1 MPRPV
6 DSRTTYLPGLDG
18 VRAVAVIAVLGYHF
32 GVPHMDGGL
41 LGVSIFFTL
50 SGFLITGILITAWQ
64 RTGRIPFG
72 RFYLGR
78 ARRLLP
84 ALAVVLLTVL
94 AVTAL
99 VERDQLG
106 QRWRETV
113 AAAFYVSNWFTIRT
127 GTSYFDLFAG
137 PSPLEHLWSL
147 AVEEQ
152 FYLVWPVLLLVLLRV
167 TGGRKPRVALLA
179 AGLAAVSF
187 LLLAVL
193 AHPGIDNTRA
203 YEGTD
208 TRVGELLV
216 GAALA
221 LVYRPARITF
231 TPPPAVRAGVDVAG
245 LAALLGIAWMVTSTS
260 TFSVSLYR
268 GGLLLL
274 ALLSALLLVAV
285 SYPGSLS
292 GRLLGSPVPRWL
304 GERSYGIYLWHLPV
318 VAFTPHHEPGAPGD
332 WFWPATLDLTL
343 TLLLASL
350 SWTLIEDPVRRH
362 GLRSLV
368 RRPVV
373 PYRRGTRPPRPVLA
387 GALAVVAIA
396 TTAFSPASLMTAS
409 SSQDQVAAG
418 GGVTPPEPSPPTPV
432 ARGGARRP
440 DPRGPPARPR
450 RHTAAGRTA
459 RTTACTSVVH
469 VGDSTSIGLMD
480 PDYLPDP
487 KDRIDSQYRAGRGE
501 ERADRHPRRPLDRRA
516 LQGPAQRP
524 GGDCEADRR
533 RVRRLL
539 GVRHGHQRGR
549 QRRRRQQRRPRP
561 AHRPDHAGDQG
572 PAGDVAHGQDAA
584 PVRPVGRGP
593 DAEVERRADAG
604 LRPLPEHARVRL
616 GGAGAGPLVHPGRDP
631 LHHARIPRAGPAYG
645 PGAGRRVPGRRRL
658 AGRLPGHSVRPLPC
672 LSHTSGG

>member
-6 DSRTTYLPGLDG
+6 DSRATYLPGLDG

-41 LGVSIFFTL
+41 LGVSVFFTL

-64 RTGRIPFG
+64 RTGRIPLG

-99 VERDQLG
+99 VDRSALAK
-106 QRWRETV
+106 RWDETV
-113 AAAFYVSNWFTIRT
+113 AAGFYVSNWFTIRT
-127 GTSYFDLFAG
+127 GSSYFDLFSG

-152 FYLVWPVLLLVLLRV
+152 FYLIWPLLLLVLLKL
-167 TGGRKPRVALLA
+167 TGGRKPRVALIA

-187 LLLAVL
+187 LLLAVF

-208 TRVGELLV
+208 TRAGELLV

-221 LVYRPARITF
+221 LVYRPSRITF
-231 TPPPAVRAGVDVAG
+231 TPPRSVRAGVDLAG
-245 LAALLGIAWMVTSTS
+245 LAALLGIVWMVANTS
-260 TFSVSLYR
+260 TFSLSLYR

-285 SYPGSLS
+285 SYPGSVS
-292 GRLLGSPVPRWL
+292 GRVLGAPVPRWI

-318 VAFTPHHEPGAPGD
+318 VAFTPHHPLGAPGD
-332 WFWPATLDLTL
+332 WFWPATLDLAL

-373 PYRRGTRPPRPVLA
+373 PYRRGKRPPRPVMA

-396 TTAFSPASLMTAS
+396 TTAFSPASLITAS
-409 SSQDQVAAG
+409 SNQGPVVAD
-418 GGVTPPEPSPPTPV
+418 GGVTPPEPPQPPIPSPSSSRAAAKPTPT
-432 ARGGARRP
+432 ARATT
-440 DPRGPPARPR
+440 PAG
-450 RHTAAGRTA
+450 TAPAGTVPVGAGRA

-480 PDYLPDP
+480 PNYLPDP
-487 KDRIDSQYRAGRGE
+487 RDRIDSQYRRVGAKHVQTDILGARSIVERYKGQPNAQEATAKRIGSGYDGCWVFALGTNEAANVAVGSNVGLDQRIDLLMQEIKGQPAMWLTVKTLRSSGPWAEAQMQKWNGALQRACGRYPNMRVYDWAAQVKDPWFISDGIHFTTPGYR
-501 ERADRHPRRPLDRRA
+501 ERARRTAQA
-516 LQGPAQRP
+516 LATAFPADGRSP
-524 GGDCEADRR
+524 GGC
-533 RVRRLL
+533 
-539 GVRHGHQRGR
+539 
-549 QRRRRQQRRPRP
+549 
-561 AHRPDHAGDQG
+561 
-572 PAGDVAHGQDAA
+572 
-584 PVRPVGRGP
+584 
-593 DAEVERRADAG
+593 
-604 LRPLPEHARVRL
+604 
-616 GGAGAGPLVHPGRDP
+616 LVTP
-631 LHHARIPRAGPAYG
+631 
-645 PGAGRRVPGRRRL
+645 
-658 AGRLPGHSVRPLPC
+658 
-672 LSHTSGG
+672 

>member
-6 DSRTTYLPGLDG
+6 DSRATYLPGLDG

-41 LGVSIFFTL
+41 LGVSVFFTL

-64 RTGRIPFG
+64 QTGRIPFG

-167 TGGRKPRVALLA
+167 TGGRKPRVALIA

-221 LVYRPARITF
+221 LVYRPARIKL
-231 TPPPAVRAGVDVAG
+231 TPPRAVRAGVDVAG
-245 LAALLGIAWMVTSTS
+245 LAALLGIVWMVTSTS
-260 TFSVSLYR
+260 TFSPSLYR

-318 VAFTPHHEPGAPGD
+318 VAFTPHHEPGTPGD
-332 WFWPATLDLTL
+332 WFWPAALDLTL

-368 RRPVV
+368 RGPVV
-373 PYRRGTRPPRPVLA
+373 PYRRGKRPPRPVMA
-387 GALAVVAIA
+387 GALALVAIA

-409 SSQDQVAAG
+409 SSQDQVAAD
-418 GGVTPPEPSPPTPV
+418 GGVTPPQPPPPHPSPSSGAVAGPTPS
-432 ARGGARRP
+432 
-440 DPRGPPARPR
+440 ARPA
-450 RHTAAGRTA
+450 TPAPTTPAGRTA

-480 PDYLPDP
+480 PNYLPNP
-487 KDRIDSQYRAGRGE
+487 KDRIDSQYRRVGARSVQTDILGARSIVEHYKGQPNAQEATAERIDAGYDGCWVFAMGTNEAANVAVGSNVGLDQRIDLIMQEIEGQPVMWLTVRTLRTSGPWAE
-501 ERADRHPRRPLDRRA
+501 VQMQKWNAALLRACGRYPTMRVYDWAAQVRDPWFISDGIHFTTPGYRERARRTA
-516 LQGPAQRP
+516 LAL
-524 GGDCEADRR
+524 AT
-533 RVRRLL
+533 
-539 GVRHGHQRGR
+539 
-549 QRRRRQQRRPRP
+549 
-561 AHRPDHAGDQG
+561 AF
-572 PAGDVAHGQDAA
+572 PAGGGS
-584 PVRPVGRGP
+584 P
-593 DAEVERRADAG
+593 AG
-604 LRPLPEHARVRL
+604 C
-616 GGAGAGPLVHPGRDP
+616 LVTP
-631 LHHARIPRAGPAYG
+631 
-645 PGAGRRVPGRRRL
+645 
-658 AGRLPGHSVRPLPC
+658 
-672 LSHTSGG
+672 

>member
-6 DSRTTYLPGLDG
+6 DSRATYLPGLDG

-41 LGVSIFFTL
+41 LGVSVFFTL

-99 VERDQLG
+99 VDRSALA
-106 QRWRETV
+106 QRWDETV

-127 GTSYFDLFAG
+127 GSSYFDLFAG

-152 FYLVWPVLLLVLLRV
+152 FYLIWPVLLLVLLRL
-167 TGGRKPRVALLA
+167 TGGRKPRVALIA
-179 AGLAAVSF
+179 AGLAAASF

-193 AHPGIDNTRA
+193 AHAGIDNTRP

-208 TRVGELLV
+208 TRAGELLV

-221 LVYRPARITF
+221 LVYRPTRIKL
-231 TPPPAVRAGVDVAG
+231 TPPRAVRAGVDVAG
-245 LAALLGIAWMVTSTS
+245 LAALLGIVWMVTSTS
-260 TFSVSLYR
+260 TFSLSLYR

-274 ALLSALLLVAV
+274 ALLSAVLLVAV

-292 GRLLGSPVPRWL
+292 GRVLGSPVPRWL
-304 GERSYGIYLWHLPV
+304 GERSYGIYLWHMPV
-318 VAFTPHHEPGAPGD
+318 VAFTPHHELGAPGD
-332 WFWPATLDLTL
+332 WFWPATLDLAL
-343 TLLLASL
+343 TLVLASL

-373 PYRRGTRPPRPVLA
+373 PYRRGKRPPRPVMA

-409 SSQDQVAAG
+409 SSQDQVSAD
-418 GGVTPPEPSPPTPV
+418 GGVTPPEPPL
-432 ARGGARRP
+432 
-440 DPRGPPARPR
+440 PPAPPPSSSPAPR
-450 RHTAAGRTA
+450 STPTA
-459 RTTACTSVVH
+459 RPTTPARTPARAAPAGAKAGTTACTSVVH
-469 VGDSTSIGLMD
+469 VGDSTSLGLMD
-480 PDYLPDP
+480 PNYLPNP
-487 KDRIDSQYRAGRGE
+487 KDRIDSQYRRVGAKSVQTDILGARSIVEHYKGQPNAQEATARRISAGYDGCWVFAMGTNEAANVAVGSNIGLDQRIDLIMQEIKGQPAMWLTVKTLRTSGPWAE
-501 ERADRHPRRPLDRRA
+501 VQMQKWNAALMRACGRYPNMRVYDWAAQVKDPWFISDGIHFTTPGYRERARRTAQA
-516 LQGPAQRP
+516 LATAFPAA
-524 GGDCEADRR
+524 GGS
-533 RVRRLL
+533 
-539 GVRHGHQRGR
+539 
-549 QRRRRQQRRPRP
+549 P
-561 AHRPDHAGDQG
+561 ANC
-572 PAGDVAHGQDAA
+572 
-584 PVRPVGRGP
+584 
-593 DAEVERRADAG
+593 
-604 LRPLPEHARVRL
+604 
-616 GGAGAGPLVHPGRDP
+616 LVTP
-631 LHHARIPRAGPAYG
+631 
-645 PGAGRRVPGRRRL
+645 
-658 AGRLPGHSVRPLPC
+658 
-672 LSHTSGG
+672 

>member
-1 MPRPV
+1 VPRPV
-6 DSRTTYLPGLDG
+6 DSRATYLPGLDG

-32 GVPHMDGGL
+32 GVPNMDGGL
-41 LGVSIFFTL
+41 LGVSVFFTL

-99 VERDQLG
+99 VDRSALA
-106 QRWRETV
+106 QRWDETV
-113 AAAFYVSNWFTIRT
+113 AAGFYVSNWYTIRT
-127 GTSYFDLFAG
+127 GSSYFDLFAG

-152 FYLVWPVLLLVLLRV
+152 FYLIWPVLLLVLLRL
-167 TGGRKPRVALLA
+167 TGGRKPRVALIA
-179 AGLAAVSF
+179 VGLAAVSF

-208 TRVGELLV
+208 TRAGELLV

-221 LVYRPARITF
+221 LVYRPTRIKL
-231 TPPPAVRAGVDVAG
+231 TPPRSVRAGVDLAG
-245 LAALLGIAWMVTSTS
+245 LAALLGIVWMVTSTS
-260 TFSVSLYR
+260 TFSLSLYR

-292 GRLLGSPVPRWL
+292 GRVLGSPVPRWL

-318 VAFTPHHEPGAPGD
+318 VAFTPHHQPGAPGD
-332 WFWPATLDLTL
+332 WFWPATLDLAL
-343 TLLLASL
+343 TLVLASL

-373 PYRRGTRPPRPVLA
+373 PYRRGKRPPRPVMA

-396 TTAFSPASLMTAS
+396 TTAFSPASLMTTS
-409 SSQDQVAAG
+409 SSQDQVIADG
-418 GGVTPPEPSPPTPV
+418 GITPPEPPQPTPPTTSPSSS
-432 ARGGARRP
+432 AA
-440 DPRGPPARPR
+440 PRSTPTARPTTR
-450 RHTAAGRTA
+450 VAATPAAGKT

-480 PDYLPDP
+480 PNYLPNP
-487 KDRIDSQYRAGRGE
+487 RDRIDSQYRRVGAKSVQTDILGARSIVERYKGQPNAQEATAERINAGYDGCWVLAMGTNEAANVAVGSNIGLDQRIDLLMQEIKGQPAMWLTVKTLRTSGPWAE
-501 ERADRHPRRPLDRRA
+501 VQMQKWNAALLLACGRYPNMRVYDWAAQVKDPWFISDGIHFTTPGYRERAWRTAEA
-516 LQGPAQRP
+516 LATAFPADGNSP
-524 GGDCEADRR
+524 SGC
-533 RVRRLL
+533 
-539 GVRHGHQRGR
+539 
-549 QRRRRQQRRPRP
+549 
-561 AHRPDHAGDQG
+561 
-572 PAGDVAHGQDAA
+572 
-584 PVRPVGRGP
+584 
-593 DAEVERRADAG
+593 
-604 LRPLPEHARVRL
+604 
-616 GGAGAGPLVHPGRDP
+616 LVTP
-631 LHHARIPRAGPAYG
+631 
-645 PGAGRRVPGRRRL
+645 
-658 AGRLPGHSVRPLPC
+658 
-672 LSHTSGG
+672 